1 MTFQQITPM
10 TPFPE
15 DPQTVIQ
22 ANERI
27 LEHLRTAMDEMR
39 FIGNESDY
47 IASRSVSKAIRALN
61 LHTEALQDYAKR
73 QRRHYFTADTDEA
86 QACGHS
92 WDNRKYDEAG
102 RPICELCDLQA
113 RLAVAEDELSKVKTP
128 PPSLSP
134 KVQRVG

>member
-1 MTFQQITPM
+1 MTFKHITAM
-10 TPFPE
+10 TPYPK
-15 DPQTVIQ
+15 DPQAVIQ

-27 LEHLRTAMDEMR
+27 YGHLTKAMGEFNRLHTEADYTATRALE
-39 FIGNESDY
+39 
-47 IASRSVSKAIRALN
+47 KAIRALN

-92 WDNRKYDEAG
+92 WDNRKYDAAG
-102 RPICELCDLQA
+102 RPVCELCDLEA

>member
-1 MTFQQITPM
+1 MTYQQLTPM
-10 TPFPE
+10 TVFPK
-15 DPQTVIQ
+15 DPEAVLQ

-27 LEHLRTAMDEMR
+27 YQNLTAAMEEFNR
-39 FIGNESDY
+39 IQFEGDY
-47 IASRSVSKAIRALN
+47 TASHALSEAIRSLVFHTKAI
-61 LHTEALQDYAKR
+61 EDYVKR
-73 QRRHYFTADTDEA
+73 QRRHYFAADTDEA

-102 RPICELCDLQA
+102 RPVCELCDLEA